1 MAKAKA
7 KRLPPAFGVPDEDIP
22 EMTGKDFRQARPFL
36 EVFPEFTEAVK
47 QLRGRPRAEHPKV
60 QVTLRLDPEVVN
72 AFKEDGRG
80 WQGRINETLVRA
92 VRRRGRAK

>member
-1 MAKAKA
+1 MAR
-7 KRLPPAFGVPDEDIP
+7 KRKYRDEPIDDPDNP
-22 EMTGKDFRQARPFL
+22 ELTEEDFRNGRPFL
-36 EVFPEFTEAVK
+36 EVFPQFTEAVK

-92 VRRRGRAK
+92 VKRRGRAK

>member
-1 MAKAKA
+1 MVRKA
-7 KRLPPAFGVPDEDIP
+7 KRSVIDDPDNP
-22 EMTGKDFRQARPFL
+22 EWTREDFRKARPFL

-47 QLRGRPRAEHPKV
+47 KLRGRPRAEHPKV
-60 QVTLRLDPEVVN
+60 QVTLRLDPEVVD

-92 VRRRGRAK
+92 VKRRRAK

>member
-1 MAKAKA
+1 MAKAKV
-7 KRLPPAFGVPDEDIP
+7 KRPPAFGTPDDDIP
-22 EMTGKDFRQARPFL
+22 EMTAKDFRKARPFL

-47 QLRGRPRAEHPKV
+47 RLRGRPRAEHPKV
-60 QVTLRLDPEVVN
+60 QVTLRLDPEVVD

-92 VRRRGRAK
+92 VKRRRAK

>member
-1 MAKAKA
+1 MVRKA
-7 KRLPPAFGVPDEDIP
+7 KRQVVDDP
-22 EMTGKDFRQARPFL
+22 EWTREDFRNARPFL

-47 QLRGRPRAEHPKV
+47 KLRGRPRAEHPKV

-72 AFKEDGRG
+72 AFKKDGRG

-92 VRRRGRAK
+92 VKRRRAK

>member
-1 MAKAKA
+1 M
-7 KRLPPAFGVPDEDIP
+7 
-22 EMTGKDFRQARPFL
+22 
-36 EVFPEFTEAVK
+36 
-47 QLRGRPRAEHPKV
+47 RGRPRAEHPKV

-92 VRRRGRAK
+92 VKRRRAK

>member
-1 MAKAKA
+1 MARVKAKH
-7 KRLPPAFGVPDEDIP
+7 PPAFGIPDKDIP
-22 EMTGKDFRQARPFL
+22 EMTGRDFRQARPFL

-47 QLRGRPRAEHPKV
+47 RMRGRPRAEHPKV

-92 VRRRGRAK
+92 VKRKRAK

>member
-1 MAKAKA
+1 MVHKAK
-7 KRLPPAFGVPDEDIP
+7 KSVDPDNP
-22 EMTGKDFRQARPFL
+22 EWTKKDFREARPFL

-47 QLRGRPRAEHPKV
+47 QLRGRPRAENPKV

-92 VRRRGRAK
+92 VKRRGRAK